1 MPGFTVQEFGM
12 ELQSKEALFDGI
24 KQAQVLIG
32 EELEK
37 TKLQFVCIA
46 DGRAVLFKPIGLSP

>member
-1 MPGFTVQEFGM
+1 M
-12 ELQSKEALFDGI
+12 ELQRKDALFDGI

-46 DGRAVLFKPIGLSP
+46 DGRAVWFKPYRFEPLNAPF